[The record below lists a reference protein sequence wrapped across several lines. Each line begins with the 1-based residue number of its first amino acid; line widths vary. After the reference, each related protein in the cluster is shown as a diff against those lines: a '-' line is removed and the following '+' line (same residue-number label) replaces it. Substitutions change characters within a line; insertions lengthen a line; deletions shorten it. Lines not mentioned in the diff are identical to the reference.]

1 MNLPNAS
8 EAVVEPSKITGY
20 LLANEHPE
28 GAGKATFF
36 TRFGFSLDG
45 WERLADALVAHAEEH
60 PVSSVAV
67 SPYGTK
73 YLIDGPIHCPDGR
86 MPAIRAVWIIDR
98 GATAPRLVTAYPL

>member
-8 EAVVEPSKITGY
+8 DAVVEPSKITAY
-20 LLANEHPE
+20 LLAIDHSE

-36 TRFGFSLDG
+36 ARFGFTLDE
-45 WERLADALVAHAEEH
+45 WERLADELISHAREH
-60 PVSSVAV
+60 PVTSRAV

-73 YLIDGPIHCPDGR
+73 YLVDGPIRCPDGR
-86 MPAIRAVWIIDR
+86 MPTIRAVWIIDR